1 MLDQHL
7 LLWLRESTWTK
18 SAISLLW
25 VSLELDNWNM
35 RILRKHY
42 DYFILQEIEWLQD
55 FMDQGVNFDDV
66 DNFRRL
72 LQSFLQDPKRCR
84 HLSVCKGYSATQF
97 AYVCVRTVLNDYLSS
112 PDHSEN
118 QRYLH
123 YFLTEILRVTY

>member
-1 MLDQHL
+1 M
-7 LLWLRESTWTK
+7 K

-25 VSLELDNWNM
+25 LSLELDHWNV
-35 RILRKHY
+35 RVLRKHN

-55 FMDQGVNFDDV
+55 FMDQEINFDDV

-72 LQSFLQDPKRCR
+72 LQSFLQDPKHCH
-84 HLSVCKGYSATQF
+84 HLSVCKAYSATQF

-112 PDHSEN
+112 PGHLEN

-123 YFLTEILRVTY
+123 YFLTQILWVTYLCKDDPFLP